1 MLPVQLNRNEDELA
15 IIKAIAESSDDGPI
29 LMLNLNR
36 YRPGAGF
43 PGVGLHKDYI
53 DGLEKFCSPWAAQ
66 FLWHHAV
73 HGQAVGDQ
81 FPFSPA

>member
-1 MLPVQLNRNEDELA
+1 MLPVQLTRNEDELA

-53 DGLEKFCSPWAAQ
+53 DGLEKFCASWAAQ
-66 FLWHHAV
+66 FS
-73 HGQAVGDQ
+73 GTTRCTGK
-81 FPFSPA
+81 P

>member
-53 DGLEKFCSPWAAQ
+53 DGLEKVSARRGRRNSLAPRGARA
-66 FLWHHAV
+66 
-73 HGQAVGDQ
+73 
-81 FPFSPA
+81 SRR